1 MMTPKSPEVNRD
13 SLPPSCLGPDGKLPR
28 MSEEQRRLHLE
39 SVRRRLA
46 EIDQMTDEDPPG
58 AFEEFMRGLDEGRP
72 HRPMFKGLG
81 RRLLIDADCG
91 STACWHEG
99 SK

>member
-1 MMTPKSPEVNRD
+1 MNPKLSDVEPD

-28 MSEEQRRLHLE
+28 MSEEERRQHLE

-46 EIDQMTDEDPPG
+46 EIEQMTDEDPPG

-72 HRPMFKGLG
+72 HRPMYKGYY
-81 RRLLIDADCG
+81 
-91 STACWHEG
+91 
-99 SK
+99 